1 MIRKVVFILKV
12 VEVRLK
18 ESTLVW
24 IKKQAEKE
32 GLAVST
38 MIRTFLE
45 REEFRD
51 EIVKQFDKKKRG
63 NK

>member
-1 MIRKVVFILKV
+1 MKVI
-12 VEVRLK
+12 EVRLK

-24 IKKQAEKE
+24 IKKQAKKE
-32 GLAVST
+32 GIATST

-51 EIVKQFDKKKRG
+51 EIVKEFDKKKRG

>member
-1 MIRKVVFILKV
+1 MKV

-18 ESTLVW
+18 ETTLEW

-32 GLAVST
+32 RLAVST

-51 EIVKQFDKKKRG
+51 EITKKFDKKRG
-63 NK
+63 K

>member
-1 MIRKVVFILKV
+1 MKV

-18 ESTLVW
+18 ESTLAW

-51 EIVKQFDKKKRG
+51 EIVKEFEKKKKG

>member
-1 MIRKVVFILKV
+1 MLKV
-12 VEVRLK
+12 IEVRLK
-18 ESTLVW
+18 EKTLAW

-51 EIVKQFDKKKRG
+51 EIVKEFDKKKKG
-63 NK
+63 DK

>member
-1 MIRKVVFILKV
+1 MKV

-18 ESTLVW
+18 ETTLKW

-51 EIVKQFDKKKRG
+51 EIVNQFNNKKRG
-63 NK
+63 K

>member
-1 MIRKVVFILKV
+1 MITLKV

-18 ESTLVW
+18 ESTLEWV
-24 IKKQAEKE
+24 KKQADKEKI
-32 GLAVST
+32 AIST

-51 EIVKQFDKKKRG
+51 EIEKNLKNKKR
-63 NK
+63 K

>member
-1 MIRKVVFILKV
+1 LKV

-18 ESTLVW
+18 ESTLAW

-38 MIRTFLE
+38 MVRTFLE

-51 EIVKQFDKKKRG
+51 EITKKFDKKRG

>member
-1 MIRKVVFILKV
+1 MKV

-18 ESTLVW
+18 ENTLAW

-32 GLAVST
+32 GLALST

-51 EIVKQFDKKKRG
+51 EIVKEFEKKKRG

>member
-1 MIRKVVFILKV
+1 MKV
-12 VEVRLK
+12 VEVRIK
-18 ESTLVW
+18 PTTYEW
-24 IKKQAEKE
+24 IKKQGEKE
-32 GLAVST
+32 GLKTST

-51 EIVKQFDKKKRG
+51 EISKKFDKKEKR